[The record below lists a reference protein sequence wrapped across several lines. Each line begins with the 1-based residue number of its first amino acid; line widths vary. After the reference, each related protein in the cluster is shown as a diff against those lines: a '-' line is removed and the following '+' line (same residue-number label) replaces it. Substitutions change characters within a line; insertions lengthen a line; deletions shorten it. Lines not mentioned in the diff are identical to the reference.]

1 MFSDDGPRTTKKE
14 SSMLNSRRHILALT
28 FACALP
34 LLASTPAAGGE
45 PRDHLLCM
53 SDSDLTS
60 PNLKATADLTPAQ
73 NPPFSIQNCKLRLR
87 ASNVCTPTFKTN
99 VRDRNGE
106 PVQTFPIATAGD
118 TRPYACY
125 LLRCPTESP
134 KGSGLEL
141 EVEDQLGRRK
151 IQIKR
156 ADFFCQPAV
165 LNPNT

>member
-1 MFSDDGPRTTKKE
+1 MTTSRLRT
-14 SSMLNSRRHILALT
+14 IALAA
-28 FACALP
+28 ACALP
-34 LLASTPAAGGE
+34 LLASAPTFAGNVS
-45 PRDHLLCM
+45 DHLLCY

-87 ASNVCTPTFKTN
+87 ASDVCAPTFKTN
-99 VRDRNGE
+99 VRDRTGE

-156 ADFFCQPAV
+156 ADFFCQPASFAID
-165 LNPNT
+165 